1 MIRFISFTSGSC
13 GNCSL
18 LLRVPDNPL
27 ALPYGILIDA
37 GMSLRRLRRE
47 LDALGLGTDC
57 LRGVLV
63 THDHLDHIRHLG
75 SLCKRLSLPVFTTP
89 VLQDALLHHSF
100 TSDYLGPCRHDLA
113 ADCWNE
119 VAEGFEVQ
127 YFVVPHDA
135 TQTVGYAIRAEG
147 HRFVLMTDLGH
158 VTPEAMAFAK
168 AADTVVVESNFDVD
182 MLLGGDYPHELK
194 MRICQGYGHLSND
207 ACAEAIRTF
216 WHPSLKNLFLCH
228 LSGNNNTPQR
238 AYDNAAETLRG
249 MGVDPADVH
258 LRVLPRG
265 ISTPLLTL

>member
-100 TSDYLGPCRHDLA
+100 TADYLGLCRHDLA

-119 VAEGFEVQ
+119 VAEGFAVQ
-127 YFVVPHDA
+127 
-135 TQTVGYAIRAEG
+135 
-147 HRFVLMTDLGH
+147 
-158 VTPEAMAFAK
+158 
-168 AADTVVVESNFDVD
+168 
-182 MLLGGDYPHELK
+182 
-194 MRICQGYGHLSND
+194 
-207 ACAEAIRTF
+207 
-216 WHPSLKNLFLCH
+216 
-228 LSGNNNTPQR
+228 
-238 AYDNAAETLRG
+238 
-249 MGVDPADVH
+249 
-258 LRVLPRG
+258 
-265 ISTPLLTL
+265 

>member
-100 TSDYLGPCRHDLA
+100 TADYLGLCRHDLA

-119 VAEGFEVQ
+119 VAEGFAVQ

-147 HRFVLMTDLGH
+147 HRFVLN
-158 VTPEAMAFAK
+158 
-168 AADTVVVESNFDVD
+168 TVVVESNFDVD

-249 MGVDPADVH
+249 MGVEPADVH

>member
-1 MIRFISFTSGSC
+1 
-13 GNCSL
+13 
-18 LLRVPDNPL
+18 
-27 ALPYGILIDA
+27 
-37 GMSLRRLRRE
+37 
-47 LDALGLGTDC
+47 
-57 LRGVLV
+57 
-63 THDHLDHIRHLG
+63 
-75 SLCKRLSLPVFTTP
+75 
-89 VLQDALLHHSF
+89 
-100 TSDYLGPCRHDLA
+100 
-113 ADCWNE
+113 
-119 VAEGFEVQ
+119 
-127 YFVVPHDA
+127 
-135 TQTVGYAIRAEG
+135 
-147 HRFVLMTDLGH
+147 
-158 VTPEAMAFAK
+158 MAFAK

-265 ISTPLLTL
+265 ISTPLLTV

>member
-75 SLCKRLSLPVFTTP
+75 SLCSGCRRDLLT
-89 VLQDALLHHSF
+89 DA
-100 TSDYLGPCRHDLA
+100 
-113 ADCWNE
+113 WNR
-119 VAEGFEVQ
+119 VAEGIEVQ
-127 YFVVPHDA
+127 YFEVPHDA
-135 TQTVGYAIRAEG
+135 TQTVGYAIRCDG
-147 HRFVLMTDLGH
+147 HLFVLMTDLGH
-158 VTPEAMAFAK
+158 VTDEAMYWASQ
-168 AADTVVVESNFDVD
+168 ADTVVVESNFDVD

-249 MGVDPADVH
+249 MGVEPADVH